1 MILTAQQGKGQ
12 KIHLLLNGE
21 YRLTTNREL
30 WLSCGLVSG
39 MEIDEAEFEAF
50 AALVEA
56 DRAKHKALRLLETRD
71 YCERELVEKL
81 THSGISR
88 ESAQA
93 AAARMAELGLVNDE
107 AYAQRLAE
115 ELFRRKGYS
124 PARIEQEL
132 IARGVARETAYEA
145 ARAIEGDPLER
156 LAALLESKYAPS
168 YKGTERD
175 RRRVVNALQR
185 LGYSFSDIRRAMEE
199 HGMWQ
204 VADEA
209 LHF

>member
-1 MILTAQQGKGQ
+1 
-12 KIHLLLNGE
+12 
-21 YRLTTNREL
+21 
-30 WLSCGLVSG
+30 
-39 MEIDEAEFEAF
+39 
-50 AALVEA
+50 
-56 DRAKHKALRLLETRD
+56 
-71 YCERELVEKL
+71 
-81 THSGISR
+81 
-88 ESAQA
+88 
-93 AAARMAELGLVNDE
+93 MAELGLVNDE

-185 LGYSFSDIRRAMEE
+185 LGYSFFDIRRAMEE

>member
-1 MILTAQQGKGQ
+1 MILTAQQGRGP
-12 KIHLLLNGE
+12 KIHILLDGE
-21 YRLTTNREL
+21 YRLTTSQSF
-30 WLSCGLVSG
+30 WSACGLCSG
-39 MEIDEAEFEAF
+39 MEISKAEFDSF
-50 AALVEA
+50 AGLVEA
-56 DRAKHKALRLLETRD
+56 DKARHKALRLLEARD
-71 YCERELVEKL
+71 HSERELKEKL
-81 THSGISR
+81 ARGGFDR
-88 ESAQA
+88 ELAQA
-93 AAARMAELGLVNDE
+93 VAARMVELGLINDE

-132 IARGVARETAYEA
+132 VLRGVARDTAYEA
-145 ARAIEGDPLER
+145 AQGVEGDPLER

-175 RRRVVNALQR
+175 RRRVVHALQR

-204 VADEA
+204 IAREPEKW
-209 LHF
+209 

>member
-50 AALVEA
+50 VALVEA

-71 YCERELVEKL
+71 HCERELVEKL

>member
-71 YCERELVEKL
+71 HCEWELVEKL

-185 LGYSFSDIRRAMEE
+185 LGYSFFDIRRAMEE

>member
-71 YCERELVEKL
+71 HCEWELVEKL

-115 ELFRRKGYS
+115 ELFPRKGYS

-185 LGYSFSDIRRAMEE
+185 LGYSFFDIRRAMEE